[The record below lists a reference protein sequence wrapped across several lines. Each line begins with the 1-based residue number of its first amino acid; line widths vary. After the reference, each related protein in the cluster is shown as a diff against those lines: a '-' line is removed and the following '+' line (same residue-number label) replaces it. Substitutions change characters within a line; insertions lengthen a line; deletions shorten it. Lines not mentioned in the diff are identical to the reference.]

1 MGSRVP
7 RHQGL
12 IPYNLII
19 NNSDSDR
26 LLFEN
31 CMRYYSGG
39 LNSHHRPE
47 TYAITA
53 GTADMQKKQI
63 SRHPE
68 ISRHRHQNT
77 RSAAP
82 AAPPLRSRNLIE
94 KVNRNEADGKP
105 KHTGHR
111 SKHWPILG
119 QRRMTNTH
127 SFPERRQKLRRW
139 VTMMLHHVL
148 ILPPSQKT
156 FTSINIKNRK
166 KTRKPCGHEFW

>member
-39 LNSHHRPE
+39 LNAHHRPE

-53 GTADMQKKQI
+53 GTADMQKKRI
-63 SRHPE
+63 SRHAE

-77 RSAAP
+77 RSAAH

-127 SFPERRQKLRRW
+127 SFPERRKYTGFNPQKTQKLRLW
-139 VTMMLHHVL
+139 VTVTMMLHHVL
-148 ILPPSQKT
+148 ILPPSQK
-156 FTSINIKNRK
+156 NIHKYQYQK
-166 KTRKPCGHEFW
+166 